1 MKEAELRKRATCSRC
16 NKKLGETGSPVF
28 AVVRQQDYIINL
40 EAVRRQDGLGQM
52 LGDGRLAMHMGPNE
66 EMATP
71 APEAVDVTLCALCRC
86 QFEGWLNDG

>member
-16 NKKLGETGSPVF
+16 NKKLGASGSPVF

-40 EAVRRQDGLGQM
+40 DAVGRQQALGQM
-52 LGDGRLAMHMGPNE
+52 LGGPLAMHMGPDE

-71 APEAVDVTLCALCRC
+71 APEAVDLTLCALCRC